1 MSIITGGQSHRKGF
15 EESYYIVVRLEVM
28 FANGT
33 AVEGVCVT
41 RRNPPVDCPGCEQ
54 GKSPG
59 GEPVW
64 RNICKVGCGWP
75 RDRVTMMKGIRCL

>member
-33 AVEGVCVT
+33 AIEGVCVT
-41 RRNPPVDCPGCEQ
+41 GEAIRLTVPVVSMD
-54 GKSPG
+54 
-59 GEPVW
+59 
-64 RNICKVGCGWP
+64 
-75 RDRVTMMKGIRCL
+75 